1 MTKFQLDVDYDFE
14 FRLIGISC
22 HARDYRLCW
31 SLNNSLGLQLEKVY
45 RENANEGLKKNGVAI
60 ESFFLYNDKEGRI
73 SYQLL
78 LNKHNNNLL
87 LPEQK
92 MADYLLIIDGI
103 NETLFEGLMKK
114 LKQTD
119 SVIAAFVIDVQSL
132 KSKENLIF

>member
-45 RENANEGLKKNGVAI
+45 RENANEGLKKNGVDI

-103 NETLFEGLMKK
+103 NETHFEGLMKK

>member
-1 MTKFQLDVDYDFE
+1 MTKFQLDVEYDFE
-14 FRLIGISC
+14 FRLVGISC

-31 SLNNSLGLQLEKVY
+31 SLNNSLGLRFEKVY
-45 RENANEGLKKNGVAI
+45 RENAGDGLKKNGVAI
-60 ESFFLYNDKEGRI
+60 ESLYRFNDEEGRI
-73 SYQLL
+73 GYQLL

-92 MADYLLIIDGI
+92 MADYLLIIDGM
-103 NETLFEGLMKK
+103 NESTFESLLKK
-114 LKQTD
+114 IKQTD